1 MQTGTPPA
9 AIRPLVG
16 HPAAPPPVW
25 AQICPAGLQYPIR
38 RPSASVTACN
48 FLFRPPFVQ
57 PIYRPR
63 PRFCMQAASL
73 ALCLQRGPI
82 DDDRLRISAP
92 RGLAEHDPG
101 EVPSSL
107 QRFQCSHSVLAGPY
121 SFGASPHLQPLRLIE
136 TMALSTFISPT
147 RGRPWPLR
155 KMEQKRFLRA
165 CQPEQ
170 PAHDHV
176 PSRSLNHGKA

>member
-1 MQTGTPPA
+1 MMQTGTPPA
-9 AIRPLVG
+9 AMRPLVG

-82 DDDRLRISAP
+82 DDDRLRIGAP
-92 RGLAEHDPG
+92 GGQGEHDPG
-101 EVPSSL
+101 EVPSLL
-107 QRFQCSHSVLAGPY
+107 QRFQCSHSVLAGRY
-121 SFGASPHLQPLRLIE
+121 TFGASRPSPNITVDEDNAAQHAQTVNPR
-136 TMALSTFISPT
+136 TAMAFAKDGAKALSALLSART
-147 RGRPWPLR
+147 
-155 KMEQKRFLRA
+155 A
-165 CQPEQ
+165 
-170 PAHDHV
+170 
-176 PSRSLNHGKA
+176 RS